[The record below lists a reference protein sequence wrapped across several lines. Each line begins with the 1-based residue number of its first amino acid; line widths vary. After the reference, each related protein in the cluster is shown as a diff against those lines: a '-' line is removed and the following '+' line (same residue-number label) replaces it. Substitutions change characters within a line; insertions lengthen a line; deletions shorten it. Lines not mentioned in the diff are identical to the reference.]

1 MELWQVALLFGVG
14 SMAGM
19 INVLAGGGSSLTLP
33 ALIFLGLDS
42 ALANGT
48 NRVAIIMQ
56 NIFATA
62 SFRKQQVSNFNLS
75 VKLALWTLPG
85 AIIGAI
91 MAVRISDE
99 WFQTILAIVL
109 IGVIISM
116 FFSPA
121 GKQNLTANLD
131 GKPNWLIYP
140 AMFGIGFYGGFIQV
154 GVGFLLMASLFHLLR
169 TSLVYVNMHKVL
181 IVLIYTIPAL
191 AIFIYSDKVDWGFGL
206 SLAAGNAFGAWWAAK
221 FAVKIG
227 DKVVRYVLILAI
239 VIMILK
245 LLKVF

>member
-1 MELWQVALLFGVG
+1 MELWQIALLFGVG

-48 NRVAIIMQ
+48 NRVAIIIQ

-62 SFRKQQVSNFNLS
+62 SFKQQQVSNFNLS
-75 VKLALWTLPG
+75 FKLALWTLPG
-85 AIIGAI
+85 AVLGAI

-116 FFSPA
+116 FFSP
-121 GKQNLTANLD
+121 
-131 GKPNWLIYP
+131 
-140 AMFGIGFYGGFIQV
+140 
-154 GVGFLLMASLFHLLR
+154 
-169 TSLVYVNMHKVL
+169 
-181 IVLIYTIPAL
+181 
-191 AIFIYSDKVDWGFGL
+191 
-206 SLAAGNAFGAWWAAK
+206 
-221 FAVKIG
+221 
-227 DKVVRYVLILAI
+227 
-239 VIMILK
+239 
-245 LLKVF
+245 